1 MCSCVPSSGRL
12 RNYTS
17 ETRYQHAN
25 ANNNSPQVLSRKSRE
40 FRNLAIFQHEWHGLK
55 DSGIPE
61 GYLRD
66 SQEKVT
72 DRAIYLLVFSGKRKI
87 IFRRRKRRRRRFL
100 RRRGHILSHAHH
112 PISRAVPHLH
122 QPIGNVRRRV
132 RETKK
137 IKQRNRTKRNKKNNR
152 KRKLK
157 SNREKQSAP
166 RENES
171 VPLNFPEKF
180 QSS

>member
-25 ANNNSPQVLSRKSRE
+25 ANNNSQVLSRKSRE

-137 IKQRNRTKRNKKNNR
+137 IKQRNGTKRNKKKQSETEIKIKPR
-152 KRKLK
+152 KTKCTKRK
-157 SNREKQSAP
+157 
-166 RENES
+166 
-171 VPLNFPEKF
+171 
-180 QSS
+180 